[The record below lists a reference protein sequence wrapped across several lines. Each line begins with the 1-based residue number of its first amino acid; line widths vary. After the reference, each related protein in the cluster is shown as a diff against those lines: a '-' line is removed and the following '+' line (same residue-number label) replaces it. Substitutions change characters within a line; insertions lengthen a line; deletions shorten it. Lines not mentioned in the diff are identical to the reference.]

1 MTLTTFTFSAILKK
15 LTMDKKLLG
24 LMFLFFLSFALFAS
38 MVIFE
43 KPLSNFTRAKEE
55 LAPSTADSLIFAW
68 PLTTKADATTPSTI
82 TVFVR
87 NVKTKP
93 LSNRIVTVSSTLG
106 TFKENSVTSDK
117 EGKAEF
123 HLTSDTPGIAEVTA
137 KIEGLEGNNQLNHKV
152 TVQFE

>member
-1 MTLTTFTFSAILKK
+1 
-15 LTMDKKLLG
+15 MDKKLLG

-55 LAPSTADSLIFAW
+55 LAPSTSDSLIFAW
-68 PLTTKADATTPSTI
+68 PFTTKADSTSQSTV

-87 NVKTKP
+87 NIKTKP
-93 LSNRIVTVSSTLG
+93 LSNKVVSISSTLG
-106 TFKENSVTSDK
+106 TFKETSVTSDK

-123 HLTSDTPGIAEVTA
+123 HLISDTPGIAEVTA
-137 KIEGLEGNNQLNHKV
+137 KIEGMEGSDGVLSHKV

>member
-1 MTLTTFTFSAILKK
+1 MLIPYD
-15 LTMDKKLLG
+15 MDKKLLG

-43 KPLSNFTRAKEE
+43 KPLSNLTRAKEE
-55 LAPSTADSLIFAW
+55 LAPSAKDSLIFAW
-68 PLTTKADATTPSTI
+68 PLTTKADGKTESTI

-87 NVKTKP
+87 NIKTEPLTDKVVSVKT
-93 LSNRIVTVSSTLG
+93 NLG
-106 TFKENSVTSDK
+106 TLKEATVTSDK

-123 HLTSDTPGIAEVTA
+123 HLISDTPGLAEVSATV
-137 KIEGLEGNNQLNHKV
+137 EGLSGEIEHKV